1 MSLIL
6 HIFIEKN
13 EKNCIISAEDVNYVL
28 LIFKM
33 LKYQEVTE
41 VG

>member
-1 MSLIL
+1 MPLIL

-13 EKNCIISAEDVNYVL
+13 EKNLILCTISAEDVN
-28 LIFKM
+28 FA
-33 LKYQEVTE
+33 LKYQEFPE